1 MKFEKLT
8 IWVCTEAYRPE
19 NDSRG
24 MTALDYVIPAL
35 DDMEGECKVLGYST
49 EDYTLEPKQKQEEE
63 A

>member
-8 IWVCTEAYRPE
+8 IWVCTETY
-19 NDSRG
+19 DSRA

-35 DDMEGECKVLGYST
+35 DDMEGECRVLDYST